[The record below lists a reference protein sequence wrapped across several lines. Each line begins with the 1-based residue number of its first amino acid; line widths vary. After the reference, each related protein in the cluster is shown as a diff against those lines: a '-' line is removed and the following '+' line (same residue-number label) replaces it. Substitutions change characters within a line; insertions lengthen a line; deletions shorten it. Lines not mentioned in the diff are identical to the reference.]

1 MKALNENH
9 IEKLS
14 RKGIGIKEDS
24 IGLTIELNPKG
35 MAWILNFISEL
46 KHRNISLTLT
56 LLKEISAYQK
66 SKKWKELRYKITSIE
81 AYDNS
86 IYYSHVFYLNGTPPK
101 MFFSCDPVKN
111 INHFTFFHENT
122 PFKIRNDL
130 QIDMY
135 FSKQESMKL
144 KQGDLIIENG

>member
-1 MKALNENH
+1 
-9 IEKLS
+9 
-14 RKGIGIKEDS
+14 
-24 IGLTIELNPKG
+24 
-35 MAWILNFISEL
+35 
-46 KHRNISLTLT
+46 
-56 LLKEISAYQK
+56 
-66 SKKWKELRYKITSIE
+66 
-81 AYDNS
+81 
-86 IYYSHVFYLNGTPPK
+86 